1 MPTKLGNGGTSQ
13 EAYNPQDGK
22 YTDEGNISQEE
33 REELEIMKLFGIR
46 PTKPN
51 LPERKPKL
59 PEIIKKRRIEN
70 QIKKDFDMF
79 YETEQNTPT
88 FDDIYNDY
96 IEKNKKEPS
105 DIRELLDFVRQEIN
119 NHYIEGYKKGQN
131 YEQLQ
136 HEMPYYIKQ
145 KAVSTPD
152 IPKKEKAVAVSNP
165 TEKPISPGSYVTKT
179 GPSFR
184 IDVADGTDIDPGFI
198 NDKVDPNFKPGNP
211 LFRFDMPEEEK
222 KFDEI
227 YEKLFNGG
235 KQ

>member
-1 MPTKLGNGGTSQ
+1 MPKKLGNGGISM

-33 REELEIMKLFGIR
+33 LQELEIMKLFGIR
-46 PTKPN
+46 PTKPS

-59 PEIIKKRRIEN
+59 PEVIRKRREKN

-88 FDDIYNDY
+88 FDDIYSDY

-105 DIRELLDFVRQEIN
+105 NIGELLEFVRQEIN
-119 NHYIEGYKKGQN
+119 NHYTEGYKKGQS

-145 KAVSTPD
+145 KAVSVPD

-165 TEKPISPGSYVTKT
+165 IEDTIPPGSYVTKT

-211 LFRFDMPEEEK
+211 LFRFDIPEEEK
-222 KFDEI
+222 TFDEI

-235 KQ
+235 KN